1 MQGVRVN
8 AAGEDFTTGG
18 NDSVVGTSET
28 RDRVKKN
35 DDVAFVLDQTLGFFD
50 HHFGDLHVTGGGFVK
65 SRRNDF
71 AFDRTLHVSD
81 FFRALV
87 DEQNHQHDFGMI
99 GRDRVRNIL
108 QQHGFTSARRRN
120 DQSTLAF
127 AEWRQ
132 EIHDTRT
139 DVLAHGLELDALL
152 RIKRRQVIKENLIAR
167 FLRRLEVNGFDLH
180 QREVFLAFVRR
191 TNLAADGVA
200 GFQVE
205 LANL

>member
-1 MQGVRVN
+1 M
-8 AAGEDFTTGG
+8 
-18 NDSVVGTSET
+18 
-28 RDRVKKN
+28 
-35 DDVAFVLDQTLGFFD
+35 
-50 HHFGDLHVTGGGFVK
+50 TGGGFIK

-132 EIHDTRT
+132 EIHHTRT

-167 FLRRLEVNGFDLH
+167 FLGRLEVNGFDLH